1 MSATGHS
8 RPERASNGSVHVRY
22 ALKAE
27 VESGYLLL
35 ARWTFAD

>member
-1 MSATGHS
+1 MGHS

-27 VESGYLLL
+27 VETGYLHL